1 MTDMNRIEAR
11 MNACSKKQE
20 KAFITYVTAGLPDLA
35 ATKEIIRAQERGG
48 CDVIELGVPFSD
60 PVADGPVH
68 RTHRTVQSRRVNV
81 KKIFAMMQELRTEGV
96 TVPIIFM
103 MYYNTILHYGVE
115 AFVKRCNEA
124 GVDGL
129 IVPDLPFE
137 EQAELMT
144 VLNASEDTIL
154 IQLVSPVS
162 GARIPKILA
171 GARGFVYCVSSMGVT
186 GQGAEFH
193 KEVRSYLTA
202 VREATDLPV
211 MMGFGIRTA
220 ADVLPLADL
229 IDGAIVGSYFIRL
242 LEEQGF
248 AAEAAET
255 YCRTFKKEL
264 NA

>member
-20 KAFITYVTAGLPDLA
+20 KAFITYITAGLPDLA

-60 PVADGPVH
+60 PVADGPVIQDASY
-68 RTHRTVQSRRVNV
+68 RAICGGVNV

-137 EQAELMT
+137 EQEELMT
-144 VLNASEDTIL
+144 ALDASEDTIL
-154 IQLVSPVS
+154 I
-162 GARIPKILA
+162 
-171 GARGFVYCVSSMGVT
+171 RGFQRFSPERGGSSTVYRPWVSRG
-186 GQGAEFH
+186 
-193 KEVRSYLTA
+193 
-202 VREATDLPV
+202 REQSS
-211 MMGFGIRTA
+211 IR
-220 ADVLPLADL
+220 
-229 IDGAIVGSYFIRL
+229 R
-242 LEEQGF
+242 
-248 AAEAAET
+248 
-255 YCRTFKKEL
+255 
-264 NA
+264 

>member
-60 PVADGPVH
+60 PVADGPVIQDASY
-68 RTHRTVQSRRVNV
+68 RAICGGVNV

-154 IQLVSPVS
+154 IQLVSPV
-162 GARIPKILA
+162 
-171 GARGFVYCVSSMGVT
+171 
-186 GQGAEFH
+186 
-193 KEVRSYLTA
+193 
-202 VREATDLPV
+202 REATDLPV

-248 AAEAAET
+248 APEAAET
-255 YCRTFKKEL
+255 YCRTFKREL

>member
-20 KAFITYVTAGLPDLA
+20 KAFITYITAGLPDLA

-60 PVADGPVH
+60 PVADGPVIQDASY
-68 RTHRTVQSRRVNV
+68 RAICGGVNV

-137 EQAELMT
+137 EQEELMSARCIGGYD
-144 VLNASEDTIL
+144 LNPARVAS
-154 IQLVSPVS
+154 VR
-162 GARIPKILA
+162 GADSKDSRRSA
-171 GARGFVYCVSSMGVT
+171 GV
-186 GQGAEFH
+186 
-193 KEVRSYLTA
+193 
-202 VREATDLPV
+202 
-211 MMGFGIRTA
+211 
-220 ADVLPLADL
+220 
-229 IDGAIVGSYFIRL
+229 RL
-242 LEEQGF
+242 LCIVHGCHG
-248 AAEAAET
+248 AGS
-255 YCRTFKKEL
+255 RVP
-264 NA
+264 